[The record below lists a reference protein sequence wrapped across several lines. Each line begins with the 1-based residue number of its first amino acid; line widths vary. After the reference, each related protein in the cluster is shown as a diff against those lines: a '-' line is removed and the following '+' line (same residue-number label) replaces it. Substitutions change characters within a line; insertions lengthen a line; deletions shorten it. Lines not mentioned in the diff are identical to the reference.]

1 MGGKVE
7 TKWVCHAS
15 VLYIGGVEVIMDLV
29 LLNISSFDVIVGM
42 DWLARHHVVLDCYLK
57 KVTFQTSSGS
67 YLSFYGDKRL
77 TIIPLI
83 RNLDDKWSR
92 KDGRQYFLFN
102 MQGEGKKKTTIDCI
116 PMVCEF
122 ADVFTKEFPCLPPH
136 REMDFSIELY
146 PGTNPIS
153 IAPYR
158 MAPVELKE
166 LNLQLQEL
174 QSKGFI
180 RPSTSLWGALVL
192 FVKKKDGFLLLCV
205 D

>member
-1 MGGKVE
+1 
-7 TKWVCHAS
+7 
-15 VLYIGGVEVIMDLV
+15 
-29 LLNISSFDVIVGM
+29 
-42 DWLARHHVVLDCYLK
+42 
-57 KVTFQTSSGS
+57 
-67 YLSFYGDKRL
+67 
-77 TIIPLI
+77 
-83 RNLDDKWSR
+83 
-92 KDGRQYFLFN
+92 
-102 MQGEGKKKTTIDCI
+102 
-116 PMVCEF
+116 MVCEF

-146 PGTNPIS
+146 PGTDPIS

-192 FVKKKDGFLLLCV
+192 FVKKNDGFLLLCV